1 MIRIRAAYVVFV
13 GSVLIMLAAV
23 PAFAQN
29 TSCGAGQNCL
39 QNPLRFTSIERFIE
53 GALQAMV
60 MIALPIISVFIIWAG
75 FMFVMARG
83 NQSKLTDAKKNLT
96 YVLIGATLILS
107 AWVLA
112 TLIGSTVSQLIRG

>member
-1 MIRIRAAYVVFV
+1 MIFLRSTFAFLA
-13 GSVLIMLAAV
+13 GTVLILLTAL
-23 PAFAQN
+23 PIFAQ
-29 TSCGAGQNCL
+29 SQNRGL
-39 QNPLRFTSIERFIE
+39 ENPLRFTSIERFIE

-75 FMFVMARG
+75 FMFVKARG
-83 NQSKLTDAKKNLT
+83 KPNEISDAKKNLT

>member
-1 MIRIRAAYVVFV
+1 MTRIRSSFVFIV
-13 GSVLIMLAAV
+13 GMLLIVLSALPV
-23 PAFAQN
+23 FAQSN
-29 TSCGAGQNCL
+29 CGAGQTCL

-75 FMFVMARG
+75 FMFVKARG
-83 NQSKLTDAKKNLT
+83 KPGDISEAKKNLT

-112 TLIGSTVSQLIRG
+112 TLIGATVSQLIRG